1 MFKWFTRKTESKVQ
15 EKPLPPLPEV
25 VPTFDL
31 NTVFHKLYEA
41 NGKGG
46 SVTLDPS
53 EVTELFDYLEFAT
66 YLDSMIRANKRKKT
80 NV

>member
-1 MFKWFTRKTESKVQ
+1 MFDWFRKQKPKDTRT
-15 EKPLPPLPEV
+15 PLPPLPEV

-41 NGKGG
+41 DGKGE

-53 EVTELFDYLEFAT
+53 EVTELFDYLEYAT
-66 YLDSMIRANKRKKT
+66 YLDSMVRYKKIRS
-80 NV
+80 